1 MSSQRI
7 VVTGATRGLG
17 RAMVEG
23 FIADGH
29 TMIGCGR
36 SVQHVETLRSVFGKP
51 HQFSV
56 VDVGDNASVAAWAS
70 EALAD
75 GPPDLLVNN
84 AALINANA
92 PLWEVGA
99 DEFDGMMR
107 VNVNGVA
114 NMIRHF
120 VPPMIEAGRGVV
132 VNFSSGWG
140 RSVASEV
147 APYCGSKWAIE
158 GLTRALAEDLPPGLA
173 AVPLNPG
180 VINTD
185 MLQSCFASG
194 ASSFPTADEWAK
206 QAVPFIL
213 SLSASDNG
221 EPLTVP
227 Q

>member
-1 MSSQRI
+1 MSAKRI

-17 RAMVEG
+17 RAMVDG
-23 FIADGH
+23 FAAAGH
-29 TMIGCGR
+29 VVIGCGR
-36 SVQHVETLRSVFGKP
+36 SESGISALRSEFGDL
-51 HQFSV
+51 HRFDA
-56 VDVGDNASVAAWAS
+56 VDVGDDASVAAWAES
-70 EALAD
+70 VVAEGA
-75 GPPDLLVNN
+75 PDLLVNN

-92 PLWEVGA
+92 PLWKVPAA
-99 DEFDGMMR
+99 DFDGVMR

-114 NMIRHF
+114 NTIRHF
-120 VPPMIEAGRGVV
+120 VPSMIAAGRGLI

-158 GLTRALAEDLPPGLA
+158 GMTRALAEELPSGLA

-180 VINTD
+180 IINTD

-194 ASSFPTADEWAK
+194 ASSFPTADEWAV

-213 SLSASDNG
+213 GLSAANNG